1 MVFNK
6 NKRNLRRNATVQTRR
21 TYNDYY
27 KSQKSNALASVVRPE
42 STKRTVS
49 VGSRKA
55 RTHFKR
61 IPSYIA
67 LLCIVV
73 TIFVASILNT
83 TPKIIIDEDKA
94 LYNKQ
99 QYIDSASS
107 ILKESLFNKSKLT
120 FDSVSFKNKFKNQ
133 HPEVNDVNV
142 YIPMTGRQLSIG
154 LSFITPEFLFKPA
167 NGNEVVVGA
176 NGVVF
181 AQSELVKKSV
191 LQNLMI
197 VTDSAPIKTN
207 NGMAVLLPSDVS
219 FLRSVTEEL
228 KVAAIDVVKI
238 SLPVGA
244 GEVHITTKQAP
255 YIIKFLLSGDAKQ
268 QTGAYLAIKKQAG
281 IINEKTEYIDVRLA
295 ERVFVK

>member
-1 MVFNK
+1 MVFDK
-6 NKRNLRRNATVQTRR
+6 NKRNMRRSATVQTRQ

-42 STKRTVS
+42 STKRSLLVS
-49 VGSRKA
+49 SRQNRA
-55 RTHFKR
+55 HFKR
-61 IPSYIA
+61 MPSYIA
-67 LLCIVV
+67 LLCIAVA
-73 TIFVASILNT
+73 IFVASILNT
-83 TPKIIIDEDKA
+83 TPKIIIEEDRA

-99 QYIDSASS
+99 QYIDSASL
-107 ILKESLFNKSKLT
+107 ILKDSLINKSKLT
-120 FDSVSFKNKFKNQ
+120 FDNVSFKNKFKNL

-142 YIPMTGRQLSIG
+142 SIPLTSRQLSIG

-176 NGVVF
+176 NGVVL
-181 AQSELVKKSV
+181 ARSELVKKSV

-197 VTDSAPIKTN
+197 VADSAPIKTN
-207 NGMAVLLPSDVS
+207 NGTAVLLPSDVS

-228 KVAAIDVVKI
+228 KLAAIDVEKI